1 MEKAHKSVTD
11 IKDTQKTGDNHETL
25 AQLLSLSSCL
35 RELVNNSLLSDVVF
49 LVGENRTPIMAHKAI
64 LAIRCAFFR
73 AMFGGDMREAYQREV
88 YIPNIPP
95 DAFLALLHHL
105 YTGSFVLNPDIAMD
119 VMAAA
124 NQYGLDEVKRACSE
138 YIYSSVDASNA
149 CFFLHAAQMHEAE
162 DLFQYCFKFIEEHT
176 SEVFSNDTFLDL
188 TPELLIVL
196 LKSDHLNSTEM
207 ELFQAVI
214 RWGAA
219 KAQISNLCMSP
230 AQTTV
235 KPVTLPDLSMAN
247 EMTRPPTAGSNLGSS
262 ADTKPE
268 LTGFIS
274 PARSRS
280 ISEATVTTVS
290 PVTPLTTI
298 SSSSS
303 PDVSAETASET
314 VISIEPT
321 VSASP
326 SNPTALQ
333 THRPDAN
340 PTSVSVTD
348 SQPSMSINQR
358 RCSIANQMQQEQ
370 QQHSPGREETVE
382 TVASAVPVSLSSS
395 SSSVSPSLLASLLKL
410 RHAIESVIGYIRFP
424 LMDPSDIFEVER
436 AWGQVVPL
444 SLVAEAYRYHAMR
457 ANAPKSIR
465 TVRRLGRSA
474 VAFLHWNPNDKHGA
488 ILLSN
493 NNLTAKHSPH
503 GAIYQAVRTN
513 TGFQA
518 GRHYFEVQI
527 EGKGHGNFCVGVA
540 DTTFDVTK
548 SCAPIQCHN
557 WVYWADGKMYDI
569 TGNSRSSQNVNFASF
584 TVGDTVGIFVDMDK
598 GKVTFYKNGEKQ
610 GRLDVK
616 REIQG
621 HNISLYPTVNLY
633 NREDQVTIVENPTV
647 PRRYESAADTTT
659 GNARTVSNMASI
671 LQVNPTT
678 TDVLPVEFSS
688 TWDTNMALR
697 HN

>member
-1 MEKAHKSVTD
+1 MEKAHKAVPD
-11 IKDTQKTGDNHETL
+11 IKDTQKPEDNNETL

-162 DLFQYCFKFIEEHT
+162 DLFQFCFKFIEEHT
-176 SEVFSNDTFLDL
+176 SELFSNDTFLDL

-235 KPVTLPDLSMAN
+235 KAVTLPDLSMAN
-247 EMTRPPTAGSNLGSS
+247 ETTRPQTAGSNVGSS

-280 ISEATVTTVS
+280 LSDATVTNVS
-290 PVTPLTTI
+290 PVTPLTSI
-298 SSSSS
+298 SSSSPSS
-303 PDVSAETASET
+303 PVPSTRKLIFPFVPTTTRRDPPCRIYLTKTAEGEW
-314 VISIEPT
+314 
-321 VSASP
+321 
-326 SNPTALQ
+326 
-333 THRPDAN
+333 
-340 PTSVSVTD
+340 
-348 SQPSMSINQR
+348 
-358 RCSIANQMQQEQ
+358 
-370 QQHSPGREETVE
+370 
-382 TVASAVPVSLSSS
+382 
-395 SSSVSPSLLASLLKL
+395 
-410 RHAIESVIGYIRFP
+410 
-424 LMDPSDIFEVER
+424 EVKKK
-436 AWGQVVPL
+436 
-444 SLVAEAYRYHAMR
+444 M
-457 ANAPKSIR
+457 
-465 TVRRLGRSA
+465 
-474 VAFLHWNPNDKHGA
+474 
-488 ILLSN
+488 
-493 NNLTAKHSPH
+493 
-503 GAIYQAVRTN
+503 
-513 TGFQA
+513 
-518 GRHYFEVQI
+518 
-527 EGKGHGNFCVGVA
+527 
-540 DTTFDVTK
+540 TK
-548 SCAPIQCHN
+548 SKL
-557 WVYWADGKMYDI
+557 Y
-569 TGNSRSSQNVNFASF
+569 SQFRDFLTTEYETRDSW
-584 TVGDTVGIFVDMDK
+584 
-598 GKVTFYKNGEKQ
+598 E
-610 GRLDVK
+610 K
-616 REIQG
+616 REILTTWTGESTIEIVDSFIQKLKRETCPSILPG
-621 HNISLYPTVNLY
+621 GKILISVLQVQWQQWCNEITREQIRKIHNFVHSPLNTATEVLNNTSNGNRLIPTEQTKNTKADEVVLHDPSHEPPQLADGEIDEMEVEPTPGLIHDASSLDGGESNLIKDYNNQMRDWFISLGKTKAHSTSLLVMAEKKAKDIVQALMKAWVRVYQPSESS
-633 NREDQVTIVENPTV
+633 RQAIQVKLHEAWQQWVKE
-647 PRRYESAADTTT
+647 RS
-659 GNARTVSNMASI
+659 
-671 LQVNPTT
+671 L
-678 TDVLPVEFSS
+678 S
-688 TWDTNMALR
+688 TPA
-697 HN
+697 